1 MRPREP
7 EPDFDPFDPRF
18 FENPY
23 PAYRALRERAPV
35 HRRPTREAR
44 VWPHYWIL
52 SRARD
57 VDAALHDWR
66 TFSSARGTL
75 IDTDISLIPPN
86 MFNMDP
92 PRHDE
97 LRGILARALTPTRVA
112 ALEPGVRAS
121 ARALVL
127 ELSDRPRFD
136 AATEYAQR
144 LPTLTLCE
152 LMDLPTADREQFLRW
167 NLDTLAGAD
176 FTSDAALR
184 AYDEMGRYWE
194 GLVAERRQAPGPDL
208 ISRILHDQTPG
219 QELSDAEIVGFCSLL
234 HDASQNTTMNMI
246 ANAII
251 ELSRHPDERRKL
263 VRQPARWPGALE
275 EILRFVSPVQGLART
290 TTRDVEVAGVTI
302 PAGDQVLLL
311 YGSANHDETVFDRPD
326 ELDLDR
332 DVGRH
337 WTFGHGIHFC
347 LGNAVARLETRIAL
361 EELLARIPDYAVD
374 ESGIVRNQLVPTR
387 GVACAPLEHRADRDA
402 APAPR
407 GEPEDCPTRALPPVD
422 EEYAFDPTDASKT
435 KDFRW
440 LARIRRE
447 RPVCRPAPGIVL
459 TTRYEETARAFRQS
473 KTLSS
478 VGDMRAPGV
487 VVPVEERFLG
497 ELDAPLHPKIRR
509 VLLGGFT
516 RRGAATAEPWTRAA
530 VRRRLEALAA
540 RGGGDLM
547 SDLSIPLPGSVSAHV
562 LGIPEALHDPVMEWC
577 NELLHSP
584 WPATGRTERGEGIA
598 GAFPELA
605 ACIDGL
611 IQERIEAGSG
621 APRDLLKTMVEARD
635 EDGWQIGSHHVRT
648 LVVNILAG
656 SLSASYL
663 LGNLL
668 YRLLSDASFDAR
680 LRRES
685 ERIPAAVEESLRLE
699 APVTF
704 LFRTAREDLEL
715 GGCPI
720 QRGEHVMLGI
730 AAANR
735 DEEVHPDPDEFR
747 LDRDRGADHL
757 AFGSGPHVCLGN
769 HLTRMIGRVVIE
781 ETLGAFEPGEL
792 ALARD
797 FEWRCID
804 HLQEYGPERLPVEI
818 RAGGR

>member
-246 ANAII
+246 SLAI
-251 ELSRHPDERRKL
+251 LSLGRYPDERRKL
-263 VRQPARWPGALE
+263 VADPGLIPDAIEEMLRLDSPAQGFHRSLT
-275 EILRFVSPVQGLART
+275 RPVTLHGQRM
-290 TTRDVEVAGVTI
+290 E
-302 PAGDQVLLL
+302 AGDSVVILP
-311 YGSANHDETVFDRPD
+311 GSANRDDRVF
-326 ELDLDR
+326 
-332 DVGRH
+332 
-337 WTFGHGIHFC
+337 
-347 LGNAVARLETRIAL
+347 
-361 EELLARIPDYAVD
+361 
-374 ESGIVRNQLVPTR
+374 
-387 GVACAPLEHRADRDA
+387 
-402 APAPR
+402 
-407 GEPEDCPTRALPPVD
+407 
-422 EEYAFDPTDASKT
+422 
-435 KDFRW
+435 
-440 LARIRRE
+440 
-447 RPVCRPAPGIVL
+447 
-459 TTRYEETARAFRQS
+459 
-473 KTLSS
+473 
-478 VGDMRAPGV
+478 
-487 VVPVEERFLG
+487 
-497 ELDAPLHPKIRR
+497 
-509 VLLGGFT
+509 
-516 RRGAATAEPWTRAA
+516 
-530 VRRRLEALAA
+530 
-540 RGGGDLM
+540 
-547 SDLSIPLPGSVSAHV
+547 
-562 LGIPEALHDPVMEWC
+562 
-577 NELLHSP
+577 
-584 WPATGRTERGEGIA
+584 
-598 GAFPELA
+598 
-605 ACIDGL
+605 
-611 IQERIEAGSG
+611 
-621 APRDLLKTMVEARD
+621 
-635 EDGWQIGSHHVRT
+635 
-648 LVVNILAG
+648 
-656 SLSASYL
+656 
-663 LGNLL
+663 
-668 YRLLSDASFDAR
+668 
-680 LRRES
+680 
-685 ERIPAAVEESLRLE
+685 
-699 APVTF
+699 
-704 LFRTAREDLEL
+704 
-715 GGCPI
+715 
-720 QRGEHVMLGI
+720 
-730 AAANR
+730 
-735 DEEVHPDPDEFR
+735 PDPDR
-747 LDRDRGADHL
+747 LDVERRPRQHL
-757 AFGSGPHVCLGN
+757 AFGQGIHYCIGAPLSRLENRIVFEMLLDAFPDWSVDGSQAERSFAGRFMLRGFARLRMLLSG
-769 HLTRMIGRVVIE
+769 T
-781 ETLGAFEPGEL
+781 
-792 ALARD
+792 
-797 FEWRCID
+797 
-804 HLQEYGPERLPVEI
+804 
-818 RAGGR
+818 GGRA